1 MATRKAANWLHLGR
15 RTIFGTMIVVVEIPL
30 KAFFLDE
37 MQKEEKMVWLTTCE
51 LKKLISFISLTS
63 FSSIDRAF

>member
-1 MATRKAANWLHLGR
+1 
-15 RTIFGTMIVVVEIPL
+15 MIVVVEIPL
-30 KAFFLDE
+30 KAFE
-37 MQKEEKMVWLTTCE
+37 MQKEEKMVWLITCE